1 MNPYTNPLVTRVC
14 EVLDLDEVPEILM
27 LEYSDG
33 NCYAKFYEPG
43 RKEPV
48 NPPYKTERIKLDAL
62 CRILVEFL
70 RSGDIAYPDVVGSDR
85 KSIYDSITHRKVMNM
100 RVIFPVCLL
109 QVDYEDESASIAFAD
124 VAEDAIRE
132 RFKVQEAEEID

>member
-14 EVLDLDEVPEILM
+14 EVLDLDEVPDILM

-33 NCYAKFYEPG
+33 ECYAKFYELG
-43 RKEPV
+43 KKKHS
-48 NPPYKTERIKLDAL
+48 NPSYRTEKIQLDAL

-70 RSGDIAYPDVVGSDR
+70 RSGDTAYPDVVGSDR
-85 KSIYDSITHRKVMNM
+85 KSIYDSITHRRVVNM

-109 QVDYEDESASIAFAD
+109 QVDYEDETASIAFAD
-124 VAEDAIRE
+124 VAEDSIRE

>member
-1 MNPYTNPLVTRVC
+1 MNPFTNPLVTRVC
-14 EVLDLDEVPEILM
+14 EVLDLDEVPDILM

-33 NCYAKFYEPG
+33 ICNAKFYELG
-43 RKEPV
+43 RKMHS
-48 NPPYKTERIKLDAL
+48 NPPYRTEKIQLDAL

-70 RSGDIAYPDVVGSDR
+70 RSGDTAYPDVVGSDR
-85 KSIYDSITHRKVMNM
+85 KSIYDSITHRRVVNM

-109 QVDYEDESASIAFAD
+109 QVDYEDEVASIAFSD